1 MSENVKF
8 KLLKVFQK
16 ELTYKSSDNI
26 QSTENLSAGI
36 NLELDAMNL
45 EKNVFLSSLRIKF
58 SATADTKPMFEIFVN
73 MCGIFACTDQ
83 EKTLSEEE
91 IKNAVQITFPTAIFP
106 YARQI
111 ISQTAYNG
119 GFSNVVMDTIDFEEL
134 RLNQQ
139 KNETVN

>member
-16 ELTYKSSDNI
+16 ELTYKSADNI
-26 QSTENLSAGI
+26 QNTENLNAGI

-58 SATADTKPMFEIFVN
+58 SATADKNPMFDIFVN

-83 EKTLSEEE
+83 EITLSEQE
-91 IKNAVQITFPTAIFP
+91 IKDAVQITFPTAIFP

-134 RLNQQ
+134 RANQQ
-139 KNETVN
+139 NNETIN